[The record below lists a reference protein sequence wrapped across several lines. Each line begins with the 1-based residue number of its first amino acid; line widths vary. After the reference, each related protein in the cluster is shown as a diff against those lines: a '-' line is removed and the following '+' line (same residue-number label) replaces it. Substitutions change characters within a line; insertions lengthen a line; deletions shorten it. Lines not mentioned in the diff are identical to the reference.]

1 MSWTIESLT
10 ADLARICSD
19 VYAVGVG
26 MSIKPSF
33 KHNGKVKFR
42 LGLSK
47 HFKAS
52 QILYMFTFDAGPLG
66 NNFPVPAFSESLVE
80 NVIND
85 ELQCT
90 RSLLLFPCK
99 NHSLKYSGLTKQQ
112 RHSLYQV

>member
-1 MSWTIESLT
+1 M
-10 ADLARICSD
+10 
-19 VYAVGVG
+19 YAVGVG

-52 QILYMFTFDAGPLG
+52 QILYMFIFDAGPLG

-80 NVIND
+80 HVIND
-85 ELQCT
+85 MAL
-90 RSLLLFPCK
+90 
-99 NHSLKYSGLTKQQ
+99 
-112 RHSLYQV
+112 

>member
-1 MSWTIESLT
+1 
-10 ADLARICSD
+10 
-19 VYAVGVG
+19 

-33 KHNGKVKFR
+33 KRNGKVKFR
-42 LGLSK
+42 LALSK

-66 NNFPVPAFSESLVE
+66 NNFPVPAFSESLVA

-90 RSLLLFPCK
+90 RSLLLFPRK